1 MNSRDLAMRDPAL
14 AALVGA
20 IGGSNFGSDASFG
33 ADFGAD
39 MHGDFGADFG
49 ADMHGDFGA
58 DMHGFGADAPVA
70 TVPAPTAQQAMQ
82 LWHQHHAAK
91 SDTNKRVKH
100 LFPNAGS
107 TVQIEEFSFPLNPTV
122 NPVFGVASAVNMTNN
137 PDVTIRPQRI
147 VFNTPSLGLYILTEV
162 KTANVGCLVGGAG
175 TQDAGMFGPNSVG
188 VRLSCPTLTPQNRL
202 SILGNWTALVP
213 AGGFVNGVAYPL
225 GATCIG
231 PAKMAG

>member
-1 MNSRDLAMRDPAL
+1 MRDPAL

-20 IGGSNFGSDASFG
+20 IAGSDFGSEASFG
-33 ADFGAD
+33 ADFGDDMHGDFGDDMHGDFGSDMHGDFGSD
-39 MHGDFGADFG
+39 MHGDFGA
-49 ADMHGDFGA
+49 AA
-58 DMHGFGADAPVA
+58 S
-70 TVPAPTAQQAMQ
+70 TPTPQQSMA
-82 LWHQHHAAK
+82 LWHRARAAK
-91 SDTNKRVKH
+91 MATNRRVRH

-107 TVQIEEFSFPLNPTV
+107 SVAIEEFSFPLNPPA
-122 NPVFGVASAVNMTNN
+122 NPVFGVAGATNMTNN

-147 VFNTPSLGLYILTEV
+147 VFNLPSLGLYIISEV

-202 SILGNWTALVP
+202 TILGNWTALVP

-225 GATCIG
+225 GATAIG